1 MQTSEQIN
9 ELAAA
14 LAKAQGKITG
24 AIKDSANPFFKSKYA
39 DLASVWDAVRDHL
52 AVNGLSVIQSASTT
66 EGGDICVTAMLAHSS
81 GQWVRDT
88 LTLTPKD
95 QSPQAMGSTITYGR
109 RYLLAA
115 LTGAAQVDDD
125 GNAASGKAPI
135 DPRPDVSAVDPK
147 QVDHFISRVQ
157 DVMDADLDESQQTA
171 AIYAIHGELAHQ
183 TELYV
188 AVADQLAARKI
199 ISKGNWRKSVEHGK
213 AQVNGR
219 AA

>member
-52 AVNGLSVIQSASTT
+52 AANGLSVIQSASTT
-66 EGGDICVTAMLAHSS
+66 EGGGICVTAMLAHSS

-115 LTGAAQVDDD
+115 LTGAAQIDDD
-125 GNAASGKAPI
+125 GNAASGKGTV
-135 DPRPDVSAVDPK
+135 DPRGDALEHADPAK
-147 QVDHFISRVQ
+147 
-157 DVMDADLDESQQTA
+157 AK
-171 AIYAIHGELAHQ
+171 
-183 TELYV
+183 
-188 AVADQLAARKI
+188 QLAEEMKTALALDAEETDIATAVYALHSRI
-199 ISKGNWRKSVEHGK
+199 ADNDLYIAASAQLDSKLRAAWKTYVKQGK
-213 AQVNGR
+213 AHPVSPNGR
-219 AA
+219 AM

>member
-24 AIKDSANPFFKSKYA
+24 AVKDSANPFFKSKYA

-52 AVNGLSVIQSASTT
+52 SANGLSIIQSASTT
-66 EGGDICVTAMLAHSS
+66 EGGGICVTAMLAHAS

-115 LTGAAQVDDD
+115 LTGAAQIDDD
-125 GNAASGKAPI
+125 GNAASGKA
-135 DPRPDVSAVDPK
+135 DPHPDTRDVDPK
-147 QVDHFISRVQ
+147 AVDQYISRVQ
-157 DVMDADLDESQQTA
+157 DVMDADIDENQQTA
-171 AIYAIHGELAHQ
+171 AIYAIHQELAPQ

-188 AVADQLAARKI
+188 AVADQLVARKV
-199 ISKGNWRKSVEHGK
+199 ISKANWRKSVDHGK
-213 AQVNGR
+213 AQAR